1 MRLSSLKLSGFK
13 SFADSTTLHFKE
25 NRTAVVGPN
34 GCGKSNVIDAIRW
47 VMGESS
53 ARQLRGG
60 SMQDVIF
67 TGTAKR
73 KPVSVASVE
82 LRFDNT
88 YGKLGGSYNAYTELA
103 VKRQVN
109 RDGKSEYFLNGTKA
123 LLLLER
129 THLIE
134 IYPRRGAIVSEMS
147 AQQVRALFDIS
158 SLLLGQIVQRIAE
171 TWRSY
176 EAESLQLLLDELGNQ
191 LKQGSIEKFYDL
203 IFEGLAR
210 QHEMVGNAYLMKF
223 YQELLP
229 SIRRS
234 YFLTLNTSRRE
245 LQESYDLFKLVTD
258 AVLIRKSQQ
267 ATLFMEDFCRH
278 LRNLVLES
286 LTRMK
291 QIELA
296 WARRSRR

>member
-1 MRLSSLKLSGFK
+1 MQAHDTGSLSEQIAKHIS
-13 SFADSTTLHFKE
+13 E
-25 NRTAVVGPN
+25 Q
-34 GCGKSNVIDAIRW
+34 IIR
-47 VMGESS
+47 GELVEGE
-53 ARQLRGG
+53 RIQ
-60 SMQDVIF
+60 
-67 TGTAKR
+67 
-73 KPVSVASVE
+73 E
-82 LRFDNT
+82 LRIAAELDVSR
-88 YGKLGGSYNAYTELA
+88 GSVRE
-103 VKRQVN
+103 
-109 RDGKSEYFLNGTKA
+109 A

-158 SLLLGQIVQRIAE
+158 SLQLGQIVQRIAE

>member
-1 MRLSSLKLSGFK
+1 MQAHDTGSLSEQIAKHIS
-13 SFADSTTLHFKE
+13 E
-25 NRTAVVGPN
+25 Q
-34 GCGKSNVIDAIRW
+34 IIR
-47 VMGESS
+47 GELVEGE
-53 ARQLRGG
+53 RIQ
-60 SMQDVIF
+60 
-67 TGTAKR
+67 
-73 KPVSVASVE
+73 E
-82 LRFDNT
+82 LRIAAELDVSR
-88 YGKLGGSYNAYTELA
+88 GSVRE
-103 VKRQVN
+103 
-109 RDGKSEYFLNGTKA
+109 A

-176 EAESLQLLLDELGNQ
+176 EAERLQLLLDELGNQ